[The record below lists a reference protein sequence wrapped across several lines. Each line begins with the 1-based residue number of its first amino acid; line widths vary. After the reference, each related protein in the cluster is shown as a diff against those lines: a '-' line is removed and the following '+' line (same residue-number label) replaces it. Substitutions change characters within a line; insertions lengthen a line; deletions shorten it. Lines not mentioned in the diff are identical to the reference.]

1 MGGGVDSVDHRF
13 RPKLVRVVFIWKGSW
28 CGDGTYPPRVAR
40 ALRTA
45 GYDFHTVKDGVDPGD
60 KHFSSPVCLCCRCME
75 EFLIRG
81 CDVIVT
87 GWLWLCEYQ
96 VGVYTPWG
104 AVSTRG
110 ANAFVDGLL
119 EL

>member
-1 MGGGVDSVDHRF
+1 
-13 RPKLVRVVFIWKGSW
+13 
-28 CGDGTYPPRVAR
+28 
-40 ALRTA
+40 
-45 GYDFHTVKDGVDPGD
+45 
-60 KHFSSPVCLCCRCME
+60 ME

-87 GWLWLCEYQ
+87 GWLWLYEYQ